1 MLSDW
6 LVFILLGRVVIYLWQ
21 SFHLPDFLNTMR
33 TIRYLHGCDL
43 CSGVW
48 VYSILAGLL
57 QIDILEPL
65 GFWYVPLVSEI
76 LVGMVTSFLVHIFII
91 GWKAKFDVV
100 VV

>member
-6 LVFILLGRVVIYLWQ
+6 LVFILLGRLIIYLWQ
-21 SFHLPDFLNTMR
+21 NFPLPEFLSER
-33 TIRYLHGCDL
+33 KTIDYLHGCDL

-48 VYSILAGLL
+48 VYSILAGFMQMDLL
-57 QIDILEPL
+57 ELF
-65 GFWYVPLVSEI
+65 GFWYVPLLSE
-76 LVGMVTSFLVHIFII
+76 LVVGAIVSFLTHIFII